1 MQKGDTIASEGK
13 GHYMYVEG
21 KILTTKGE
29 PIPGATIDTWE
40 SDGEGV
46 YDNQVRLN
54 SYRLALPVLTKGISL
69 HSFSTRIEQG
79 QTVEVN

>member
-1 MQKGDTIASEGK
+1 VQTGESIASEGK

-40 SDGEGV
+40 SDGDGI

-54 SYRLALPVLTKGISL
+54 SYHFALGVLTIRVSWN
-69 HSFSTRIEQG
+69 SPSTRIEQSL
-79 QTVEVN
+79 TVEAN